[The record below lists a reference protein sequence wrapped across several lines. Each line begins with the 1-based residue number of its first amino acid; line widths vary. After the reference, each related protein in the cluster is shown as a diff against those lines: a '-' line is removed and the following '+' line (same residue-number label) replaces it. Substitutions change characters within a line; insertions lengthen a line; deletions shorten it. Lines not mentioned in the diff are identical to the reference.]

1 MGSIEQSLG
10 DQVVVVTVPFPAQGH
25 LNQLLQLSCIV
36 SSYHIPVHYV
46 GFALHNRQAKVRING
61 LCPQQV
67 AKINFHDIPTLPFV
81 SPPPDPNSTNKFPA
95 QLQPAWDAALNL
107 RQPVGD
113 YLRDMAGK
121 FKRVVVVHDP
131 LMAFVVQDVASIPN
145 AESYAYNCISAV
157 SKIHFIWEG
166 KPFPVEHPKEL
177 PPSEGLVSDEII
189 YLDSLQS
196 QALSYRAG
204 DLYNACRLIEAPYLE
219 VLERD
224 EVSGGR
230 KSWAI
235 GPILPSKLSSS
246 NQHICLAWL
255 DKQEPKSVIY
265 VSFGTTVSLADEH
278 VKELA
283 HGLERSKVKF
293 LWVLRDADKG
303 DVFDGQVR
311 RNELP
316 EGFEERVEGVG
327 MVVRDWAPQP
337 QILAHAS
344 TGGFMSH
351 CGWNSCT
358 ESITLGVPIA
368 AWPMHSDQPVN
379 TAFVTD
385 VLKTGLVVREWKQRM
400 EVVKASTIENVVRRL
415 MASEEGDV
423 IRKRAEE
430 VGTVVRQATQP
441 GGASRLEL
449 DSFID
454 HITR

>member
-1 MGSIEQSLG
+1 M
-10 DQVVVVTVPFPAQGH
+10 
-25 LNQLLQLSCIV
+25 
-36 SSYHIPVHYV
+36 
-46 GFALHNRQAKVRING
+46 
-61 LCPQQV
+61 
-67 AKINFHDIPTLPFV
+67 
-81 SPPPDPNSTNKFPA
+81 
-95 QLQPAWDAALNL
+95 
-107 RQPVGD
+107 
-113 YLRDMAGK
+113 
-121 FKRVVVVHDP
+121 
-131 LMAFVVQDVASIPN
+131 MAFVVQDVASIPN
-145 AESYAYNCISAV
+145 AESYAYNCISAL

-166 KPFPVEHPKEL
+166 EPFPVEHPKEL

-204 DLYNACRLIEAPYLE
+204 DLYNACRLIKAPYLE

-224 EVSGGR
+224 E
-230 KSWAI
+230 
-235 GPILPSKLSSS
+235 
-246 NQHICLAWL
+246 
-255 DKQEPKSVIY
+255 EPKSVIY
-265 VSFGTTVSLADEH
+265 VSFGTTVSVTDEH

-283 HGLERSKVKF
+283 HGLEQSKVKF

-327 MVVRDWAPQP
+327 MV
-337 QILAHAS
+337 
-344 TGGFMSH
+344 
-351 CGWNSCT
+351 
-358 ESITLGVPIA
+358 SITLGVPIA

-385 VLKTGLVVREWKQRM
+385 VLKTGLVEWKQRM
-400 EVVKASTIENVVRRL
+400 DVVKASTIENVVRRL

-430 VGTVVRQATQP
+430 VGTVVRQATHP